1 MRTTILMILTAA
13 MLAGT
18 SVGAAFAQGAGGAGA
33 GAGGAGAGAGGA
45 GAGAGAGGSASG
57 GGGGGITHVERGGQG
72 ASSPPG
78 MRNETTPPSNGTMPR
93 R

>member
-18 SVGAAFAQGAGGAGA
+18 SVGAAFAQ
-33 GAGGAGAGAGGA
+33 GGAGAGAGGA

>member
-18 SVGAAFAQGAGGAGA
+18 SVGAAFAQGAG